1 MKLGVCVPYRNREA
15 HLKEFIPKI
24 GKYLDAQGIDYHIY
38 FGHQVDDK
46 LFNRGATKN
55 IAAKHAFE
63 EGCDYVVWHDI
74 DMIPEEGGGADY
86 SFPKEN
92 PRHIATN
99 ISQMNYQLKYEEYFG
114 GAIVFSKEQVERTN
128 GYSNDYWDWGME
140 DDDLFWRCVLEGYTE
155 KTYIYP
161 NKNINNFISFNG
173 NDSYVEIP
181 CSRALRNLT
190 SRSHTLSVLVRAN
203 QQEDKVPI
211 WLVGDKDRRFVEY
224 PILRRPGYDY
234 GLSYNNSRT
243 YTSQLWNNKKEHL
256 YSWMKRYENQW
267 TWITLVVNE
276 NNVHF
281 YMNGK
286 ESDARWGTG
295 TPSPQIFDGMLK
307 RYGRVNYYLGT
318 TTSVA
323 DDSISKW
330 FRGDIADVRMWNRA
344 LTPEQVSN
352 IHNEVEDDGLI
363 LHYDFENGL
372 VMDKSDND
380 NNGIAYNC
388 KSNTEDIEIPNT
400 SVPHRVP
407 GRMFCLEH
415 EDEGLVKNKNGKDVW
430 AKGETTARNEK
441 RFVKEMQGGT
451 WDYKS
456 DGINSL
462 KYELVSVEE
471 ITPKAKYINIKL

>member
-1 MKLGVCVPYRNREA
+1 
-15 HLKEFIPKI
+15 
-24 GKYLDAQGIDYHIY
+24 
-38 FGHQVDDK
+38 
-46 LFNRGATKN
+46 
-55 IAAKHAFE
+55 
-63 EGCDYVVWHDI
+63 
-74 DMIPEEGGGADY
+74 
-86 SFPKEN
+86 
-92 PRHIATN
+92 
-99 ISQMNYQLKYEEYFG
+99 
-114 GAIVFSKEQVERTN
+114 
-128 GYSNDYWDWGME
+128 
-140 DDDLFWRCVLEGYTE
+140 
-155 KTYIYP
+155 
-161 NKNINNFISFNG
+161 
-173 NDSYVEIP
+173 
-181 CSRALRNLT
+181 
-190 SRSHTLSVLVRAN
+190 
-203 QQEDKVPI
+203 
-211 WLVGDKDRRFVEY
+211 
-224 PILRRPGYDY
+224 
-234 GLSYNNSRT
+234 
-243 YTSQLWNNKKEHL
+243 
-256 YSWMKRYENQW
+256 
-267 TWITLVVNE
+267 
-276 NNVHF
+276 
-281 YMNGK
+281 
-286 ESDARWGTG
+286 
-295 TPSPQIFDGMLK
+295 MLK